1 MSAMISAIVLAA
13 GESTRM
19 GAENKLLLPFQGTTL
34 LGATVTA
41 VMQSRVGET
50 IVVVGHEQ
58 ERVRKV
64 LAGLPV
70 RIVFNPDYRDGMSTS
85 IHAGVRAC
93 SPGTRGLMI
102 CLSDLPRVGSEE
114 LNRLIDR
121 FEGAGR
127 DAIVVPTFSGQRGN
141 PVLFSVRF
149 QPEVLAVRGPV
160 GGCKSVVKA
169 HPEAVIE
176 VPLERDGV
184 LQDIDTPED
193 YRRLLG
199 ANP

>member
-1 MSAMISAIVLAA
+1 MISAIILAA

-41 VMQSRVGET
+41 VTHSRVGET

-58 ERVRKV
+58 ERVRKA

-70 RIVFNPDYRDGMSTS
+70 RIVFNPDYREGMSTS

-93 SPGTRGLMI
+93 SPDTRGLMI
-102 CLSDLPRVGSEE
+102 CLSDMPRVGSAD

-121 FEGAGR
+121 FEGADQ
-127 DAIVVPTFSGQRGN
+127 DAIVLPTFSGQRGN
-141 PVLFSVRF
+141 PVLFSCRF
-149 QPEVLAVRGPV
+149 RPEVLAVRGPT

-176 VPLERDGV
+176 VPLERDNV